1 MNIPFKPNNE
11 ADIRLAYTAVSSNVS
26 LLGANMPSVGGSAI
40 RIYNKSGFDVAIQ
53 FGNSVAVAAVLA
65 TSIQIP
71 AGAVEVITAPEGTTH
86 LAGIGDGGSG
96 TLCITVGGGL

>member
-11 ADIRLAYTAVSSNVS
+11 VDIRLNYTTASSSVS

-53 FGNSVAVAAVLA
+53 FGTSGVAAVLT